1 MGISADEPHPAASVA
16 AAANPFLVAGGRD
29 CRAVA
34 PTPAPSLMLLAAA
47 MLAVD
52 VAALGSGFRASA
64 RPPRARAV
72 NVVRALRRDTSAAV
86 ADLVEVS

>member
-1 MGISADEPHPAASVA
+1 
-16 AAANPFLVAGGRD
+16 
-29 CRAVA
+29 
-34 PTPAPSLMLLAAA
+34 

-52 VAALGSGFRASA
+52 DAELALGLRVSA

-86 ADLVEVS
+86 ADAAEAS